1 MKKKQT
7 LMANGDWGLFTF
19 CDIRLYSE
27 YTVRRSSPGRLKST
41 NLIFKFIS
49 IAGERVGVAWQG
61 GGDNS
66 VSANQEYSLSN
77 HIIQVPT
84 HLTLD

>member
-1 MKKKQT
+1 MH
-7 LMANGDWGLFTF
+7 
-19 CDIRLYSE
+19 
-27 YTVRRSSPGRLKST
+27 RSSPARLKST

-49 IAGERVGVAWQG
+49 IAGEWVAVARQGGGGG